1 MQQFTYFTNKPRGCL
16 VGLTFGGPL
25 HVQVHEWLINAGS
38 RVKIRVDVDQLVR
51 PARPGFGRCHL
62 WYSDPSQRLDLAVR
76 EQLTKTADSRS
87 GGDTVETR

>member
-51 PARPGFGRCHL
+51 PARPTGSSWLRPL
-62 WYSDPSQRLDLAVR
+62 PSVVLRSESAVGPRR
-76 EQLTKTADSRS
+76 EGAADEDS
-87 GGDTVETR
+87 